1 MKQTPT
7 TITMS
12 EYESS
17 PKAILPTT
25 KLICNWLGRFY
36 RGIETEDFIYF
47 CNYQEGDE
55 NANVKMYRKSDLS
68 LASDNYFAYND
79 MVNVILEKKYTYLS
93 KSMKFNAREMQKEND
108 LDGKNMGVTSM
119 PF

>member
-1 MKQTPT
+1 MKQSTT

-17 PKAILPTT
+17 PSAILPTT
-25 KLICNWLGRFY
+25 RMICNWNGRYY
-36 RGIETEDFIYF
+36 RGVETEDFIYF

-55 NANVKMYRKSDLS
+55 NASVKMYRKSDLT
-68 LASDNYFAYND
+68 LVCDNYHANND
-79 MVNVILEKKYTYLS
+79 LVGVILDKKYTYLS
-93 KSMKFNAREMQKEND
+93 KSMQYNAREMQKEND
-108 LDGKNMGVTSM
+108 KYKELEISE